1 MIIMNKQNKLI
12 TYFKETIS
20 LILSI
25 RSRKKRVCY
34 RSALLPNT
42 FLRYHLYLS
51 VVLCIQINL
60 VYAQP
65 PLKKALRTFGDC
77 LSANHSQ
84 LEIRDLKD
92 FYRIRGIPAKC
103 CQSLAINLLSNDLV
117 KSVKGINNSNCRV
130 NAFFISDSVFD
141 LHNHP
146 LHFISY
152 VVSGGYAH
160 TIFDKKLQIVENKT
174 KCVPHINQVCAEHS
188 KINTKTDSIKE
199 LGTVLLTKSHQESFV
214 KGDFIV
220 FNNTKIIHRPDK
232 ILPDTLTINFV
243 SDIGDNEIDVF
254 VSHQTPERKV
264 LLKADTTE
272 PIKKEVSS
280 EVINKSLMIFPI
292 SPKKEKKCPFLTS
305 FYQKIRIWRR

>member
-1 MIIMNKQNKLI
+1 MNKQNKLI

-42 FLRYHLYLS
+42 FLRYH
-51 VVLCIQINL
+51 
-60 VYAQP
+60 
-65 PLKKALRTFGDC
+65 
-77 LSANHSQ
+77 
-84 LEIRDLKD
+84 
-92 FYRIRGIPAKC
+92 
-103 CQSLAINLLSNDLV
+103 
-117 KSVKGINNSNCRV
+117 
-130 NAFFISDSVFD
+130 
-141 LHNHP
+141 
-146 LHFISY
+146 
-152 VVSGGYAH
+152 
-160 TIFDKKLQIVENKT
+160 VENKT

-199 LGTVLLTKSHQESFV
+199 LATVLLTKSHQESFV

-272 PIKKEVSS
+272 PIKKEVLS
-280 EVINKSLMIFPI
+280 EVINKSLMI
-292 SPKKEKKCPFLTS
+292 LT
-305 FYQKIRIWRR
+305 KD